1 MCAYINTLDKHSHI
15 IRVYYQLNVLYILIL
30 FSAPRVL
37 LSALDN
43 NPKTVYNTL
52 MKEKNMPWIQNV
64 ALVDIKKGSHYNP
77 GPNNVLIQIV
87 DTGMEFPEPKH
98 KFNSVHQFQF
108 LDIEEEDECI
118 EPEMKIT
125 DEQAKSLVI
134 ILKQALLNRSNVV
147 VHCIAGV
154 CRSGAVTEVGI
165 MMGFDDTEDYRSPN
179 LLVKHKMMDVLGLT
193 YDENEPHT
201 INGVTLDS
209 GLIVPKKYKGD
220 A

>member
-1 MCAYINTLDKHSHI
+1 
-15 IRVYYQLNVLYILIL
+15 
-30 FSAPRVL
+30 
-37 LSALDN
+37 
-43 NPKTVYNTL
+43 
-52 MKEKNMPWIQNV
+52 MPWIQNV

-154 CRSGAVTEVGI
+154 CRSGAVAEVGI
-165 MMGFDDTEDYRSPN
+165 MMGFDDTEDFRSPN
-179 LLVKHKMMDVLGLT
+179 LLVKHKMMSALGLS
-193 YDENEPHT
+193 YDKNEPHT
-201 INGVTLDS
+201 INGIVLDS
-209 GLIVPKKYKGD
+209 GLIVPNKYKGD
-220 A
+220 V

>member
-1 MCAYINTLDKHSHI
+1 
-15 IRVYYQLNVLYILIL
+15 
-30 FSAPRVL
+30 
-37 LSALDN
+37 
-43 NPKTVYNTL
+43 
-52 MKEKNMPWIQNV
+52 MPWIQNV

-108 LDIEEEDECI
+108 LDLEEEDECI

-154 CRSGAVTEVGI
+154 CRSGAVAEVGI
-165 MMGFDDTEDYRSPN
+165 MMGFDDTEDFRSPN
-179 LLVKHKMMDVLGLT
+179 LLVKHKMMSALGLS
-193 YDENEPHT
+193 YDKNEPHT
-201 INGVTLDS
+201 INGIVLDS
-209 GLIVPKKYKGD
+209 GLIVPNKYKGD
-220 A
+220 V

>member
-1 MCAYINTLDKHSHI
+1 
-15 IRVYYQLNVLYILIL
+15 
-30 FSAPRVL
+30 
-37 LSALDN
+37 
-43 NPKTVYNTL
+43 
-52 MKEKNMPWIQNV
+52 MPWIQNV
-64 ALVDIKKGSHYNP
+64 ALSDIKNGRHYNP

-134 ILKQALLNRSNVV
+134 ILEQALLNRSNVI

-154 CRSGAVTEVGI
+154 ARSGAVTEIGVLL
-165 MMGFDDTEDYRSPN
+165 GFDDTEDYRSPN
-179 LLVKHKMMDVLGLT
+179 LLVKNKMLKALSDGK
-193 YDENEPHT
+193 
-201 INGVTLDS
+201 IS
-209 GLIVPKKYKGD
+209 S
-220 A
+220 